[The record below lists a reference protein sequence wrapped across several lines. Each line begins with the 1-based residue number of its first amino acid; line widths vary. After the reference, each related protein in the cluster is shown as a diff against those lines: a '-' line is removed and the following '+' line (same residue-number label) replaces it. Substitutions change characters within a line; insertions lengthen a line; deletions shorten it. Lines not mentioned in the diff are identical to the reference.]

1 MYSKIILPNCK
12 GGLQKK
18 CYRNFPQ
25 RVIPITLILS
35 KKLVTSRGGGGAQT
49 SKLRKGGVTR
59 EHYNNQL

>member
-35 KKLVTSRGGGGAQT
+35 KKLVTSRGGGGGT
-49 SKLRKGGVTR
+49 NIKIKERGCHKGT
-59 EHYNNQL
+59 L